1 MTAPVVTLSQGNDI
15 VIDYGSEFKLENF
28 LTATD
33 DQSAVTNT
41 VTGEVD
47 TKKENEV
54 QTITVSTQDEA
65 KNEVLT
71 TLNFTVKDI
80 SGPQVNLSTNAVEVI
95 KGDAFDP
102 RQYLVSAI
110 DNKDGDV
117 TGNVVIGNID
127 TGSTGDKAVTYTV
140 SDSSGNQTV
149 ATLNVKVYTPGS
161 KILETAYTKLGSPY
175 VWGATGPNSFDCSGF
190 TSWVYRQHGISLSR
204 TAQAQSQGGK
214 AVDRAD
220 LQPGDL
226 VFFGS
231 STSRITHVGIYVG
244 NGQMVHSPQTGDV
257 VTVSS
262 LNRNYVCARRYL

>member
-1 MTAPVVTLSQGNDI
+1 MKS
-15 VIDYGSEFKLENF
+15 
-28 LTATD
+28 
-33 DQSAVTNT
+33 
-41 VTGEVD
+41 
-47 TKKENEV
+47 
-54 QTITVSTQDEA
+54 

-149 ATLNVKVYTPGS
+149 VK
-161 KILETAYTKLGSPY
+161 L
-175 VWGATGPNSFDCSGF
+175 
-190 TSWVYRQHGISLSR
+190 
-204 TAQAQSQGGK
+204 
-214 AVDRAD
+214 
-220 LQPGDL
+220 
-226 VFFGS
+226 
-231 STSRITHVGIYVG
+231 
-244 NGQMVHSPQTGDV
+244 
-257 VTVSS
+257 
-262 LNRNYVCARRYL
+262 

>member
-1 MTAPVVTLSQGNDI
+1 MCIRDS
-15 VIDYGSEFKLENF
+15 
-28 LTATD
+28 
-33 DQSAVTNT
+33 TNT

-175 VWGATGPNSFDCSGF
+175 VWGATGPNSCLL
-190 TSWVYRQHGISLSR
+190 Y
-204 TAQAQSQGGK
+204 
-214 AVDRAD
+214 
-220 LQPGDL
+220 
-226 VFFGS
+226 
-231 STSRITHVGIYVG
+231 TSRCV
-244 NGQMVHSPQTGDV
+244 
-257 VTVSS
+257 
-262 LNRNYVCARRYL
+262 

>member
-1 MTAPVVTLSQGNDI
+1 M
-15 VIDYGSEFKLENF
+15 
-28 LTATD
+28 
-33 DQSAVTNT
+33 
-41 VTGEVD
+41 
-47 TKKENEV
+47 
-54 QTITVSTQDEA
+54 
-65 KNEVLT
+65 
-71 TLNFTVKDI
+71 NFTVKDI

-190 TSWVYRQHGISLSR
+190 TSYVYRVAAGREIGGWTVPQESAGTTISID
-204 TAQAQSQGGK
+204 QA
-214 AVDRAD
+214 
-220 LQPGDL
+220 QPGDL
-226 VFFGS
+226 LFWGS
-231 STSRITHVGIYVG
+231 HGGTYHVAIALGGGQYVHAPAPGQTVTTSSYAYFAPSFAVR
-244 NGQMVHSPQTGDV
+244 M
-257 VTVSS
+257 
-262 LNRNYVCARRYL
+262 

>member
-149 ATLNVKVYTPGS
+149 AL
-161 KILETAYTKLGSPY
+161 
-175 VWGATGPNSFDCSGF
+175 
-190 TSWVYRQHGISLSR
+190 
-204 TAQAQSQGGK
+204 
-214 AVDRAD
+214 
-220 LQPGDL
+220 
-226 VFFGS
+226 
-231 STSRITHVGIYVG
+231 
-244 NGQMVHSPQTGDV
+244 
-257 VTVSS
+257 
-262 LNRNYVCARRYL
+262 